1 LPRRFDDC
9 SPTRGSERADDCADH
24 TRDLHDLPHRA
35 DQHLTPFPNS
45 VMSVGWWLLVSTTV
59 VCTRV
64 LRPCTTSC
72 PRAIFVSYADD
83 FIELALRIQQVIAVA
98 NRAIGRMREEVREP
112 QRRFA
117 QVRLA
122 S

>member
-1 LPRRFDDC
+1 MHAH
-9 SPTRGSERADDCADH
+9 SAS
-24 TRDLHDLPHRA
+24 LHDLLA
-35 DQHLTPFPNS
+35 
-45 VMSVGWWLLVSTTV
+45 
-59 VCTRV
+59 
-64 LRPCTTSC
+64 
-72 PRAIFVSYADD
+72 RAICVGYADD

-98 NRAIGRMREEVREP
+98 NRGVGRMREEVREP